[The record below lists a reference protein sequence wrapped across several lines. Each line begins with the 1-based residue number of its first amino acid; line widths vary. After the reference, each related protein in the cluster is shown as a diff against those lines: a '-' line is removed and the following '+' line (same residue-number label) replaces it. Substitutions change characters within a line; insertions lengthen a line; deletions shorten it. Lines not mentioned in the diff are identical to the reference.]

1 MGFTRTFLL
10 LSMIIIITVSA
21 VRCLKVK
28 VHDKASSSA
37 PGLTK
42 HKARELAA
50 NPSALIHEALNLVRR
65 RRSLEVAYDDH
76 IDRTKRDKIANLA
89 NRRAVEGFS
98 PSEFNDEREHII
110 DKRQISEDLD
120 SLKNYEADKN
130 DLRLQEI
137 LSGFQ
142 NEPKVITRSKKD
154 LHKNDVITMA
164 KKSDDAKLFELNSL
178 GLEDL
183 IRKIAPLLKGKDGR
197 DGKDGKDGRDGRDG
211 LRGEPG
217 YPGPPGPPG
226 YSGVKECSDD
236 TAMRGD
242 VGVSA
247 TQLEDEK
254 PSGHLTSDSSAFRFS
269 DGLEFSRW
277 CSSCP
282 TAHLSG
288 GMKSS
293 NNTLEIPRDGRYFVY
308 CQFHLLQTD
317 EDRTGFEILA
327 NGNILLSK
335 IVKGEEA
342 TYSGAVFVM
351 KKSSLLS
358 VRLLGHGTIE
368 GDHTVNFL
376 GAYQL

>member
-1 MGFTRTFLL
+1 MGFTRNFLL
-10 LSMIIIITVSA
+10 LSMIIIITVSI

-65 RRSLEVAYDDH
+65 RRSVDVAYDDH
-76 IDRTKRDKIANLA
+76 MDRTKRDKIANLA
-89 NRRAVEGFS
+89 NRRTVEGFP
-98 PSEFNDEREHII
+98 PSEFNGEREHII

-197 DGKDGKDGRDGRDG
+197 DGKDGKDGKDGRDGRDG

-217 YPGPPGPPG
+217 YPGPPGPSG
-226 YSGVKECSDD
+226 YTGVK
-236 TAMRGD
+236 
-242 VGVSA
+242 
-247 TQLEDEK
+247 DEK

-351 KKSSLLS
+351 KKSSLVS